1 MSRHPASGEVAGTR
15 STAKERKMTA
25 RTTQHA
31 RVEDAMHRGVIT
43 CAKDT
48 PLLEAARTMAELG
61 VHCIVVTD
69 EAERAEPGAPWG
81 VLSDLDLVA
90 ATVRRVEDES
100 AGTAAASPVVTV
112 SPQETL
118 DRAAQL
124 MLEHSTDHLV
134 VVDPLE
140 LRPVGVLSTLDIAAV
155 VGASGTLEEMRS

>member
-1 MSRHPASGEVAGTR
+1 
-15 STAKERKMTA
+15 
-25 RTTQHA
+25 
-31 RVEDAMHRGVIT
+31 
-43 CAKDT
+43 
-48 PLLEAARTMAELG
+48 
-61 VHCIVVTD
+61 
-69 EAERAEPGAPWG
+69 
-81 VLSDLDLVA
+81 
-90 ATVRRVEDES
+90 
-100 AGTAAASPVVTV
+100 VVTV